1 MAHRPSGPGRI
12 PRRRLAGRTGLAGRR
27 LAGFRA
33 GTVAAAGAGA
43 VVVLV
48 ALAVGISQATAAP
61 ACASV
66 IMPGTGTGAAAVTAA
81 GAQTSGEATHYELA
95 SGGMGNCSYPSP
107 PAGQLYV
114 ALSPSEYGG
123 SAACGSYLQVSGPDG
138 SVTVEVVDQCP
149 ECQAGHI
156 DLSEQAFARIAPLSA
171 GLVPVTYHTI
181 VDPPLPAPLSMLVK
195 TGSSAY
201 YLALLPIN
209 NGNPLATVAVSQGSG
224 GWQELS
230 RTTYG
235 YWLASSGAGP
245 GPFSVRLTDSL
256 GHQATVH
263 GITISPGVDP
273 VHRDVDVRRGRRRAR
288 GHARP
293 PWHQRRKRPA
303 RTGPGTGTMP
313 RTPPP
318 ARLRPGESAS
328 PRRPRARPPPPPPR
342 PATKAHRER
351 PAPYGATRRRRSPRW
366 ARSPLDPALAAM
378 AIARRTV
385 NLPSSNSS
393 MKSASL
399 GRREPRGYS
408 PDSIRLG
415 HDRRA
420 SWR

>member
-1 MAHRPSGPGRI
+1 MVLGVSP
-12 PRRRLAGRTGLAGRR
+12 AGGWPAGLVGWGRR
-27 LAGFRA
+27 LAGFRI

-43 VVVLV
+43 VVVMV

-66 IMPGTGTGAAAVTAA
+66 IMPGTGAGAAA

-114 ALSPSEYGG
+114 ALPPSEYGG

-156 DLSEQAFARIAPLSA
+156 DLSEQAFAKIAPLSA
-171 GLVPVTYHTI
+171 GLVPVTYRTI
-181 VDPPLPAPLSMLVK
+181 ADPPLPAPLSMLVK

-263 GITISPGVDP
+263 GITISPGVIQP
-273 VHRDVDVRRGRRRAR
+273 TGTSMYGAGAVTPTATATTAAPAVAHKARRSHRHRAR
-288 GHARP
+288 AAHRQPGSEP
-293 PWHQRRKRPA
+293 GHQRRRGVRA
-303 RTGPGTGTMP
+303 PGRRLPHPVLPLADRAGDLGAKG
-313 RTPPP
+313 PPP
-318 ARLRPGESAS
+318 
-328 PRRPRARPPPPPPR
+328 
-342 PATKAHRER
+342 
-351 PAPYGATRRRRSPRW
+351 
-366 ARSPLDPALAAM
+366 
-378 AIARRTV
+378 
-385 NLPSSNSS
+385 
-393 MKSASL
+393 
-399 GRREPRGYS
+399 
-408 PDSIRLG
+408 G
-415 HDRRA
+415 HDAHQAFAGQLGQHPSHRA
-420 SWR
+420 PGNLVLAR

>member
-1 MAHRPSGPGRI
+1 
-12 PRRRLAGRTGLAGRR
+12 
-27 LAGFRA
+27 
-33 GTVAAAGAGA
+33 VAAASAGA

-66 IMPGTGTGAAAVTAA
+66 IMPGTSAIPGAAAGTGTGTALTGTGAAAVTGAVA

-95 SGGMGNCSYPSP
+95 SGGMGNCSYPSL

-114 ALSPSEYGG
+114 ALPPSEYGAA
-123 SAACGSYLQVSGPDG
+123 AACGSYLQVSGPDG

-171 GLVPVTYHTI
+171 GLVAVTYHTI
-181 VDPPLPAPLSMLVK
+181 ADPPLPAPLSMLVK
-195 TGSSAY
+195 AGSSAY

-209 NGNPLATVAVSQGSG
+209 NGNPLATVAVSKGSG

-263 GITISPGVDP
+263 GITISPGVVQSTGTSMYGAAAAP
-273 VHRDVDVRRGRRRAR
+273 VATTAAPAAPKKAAHARRAR
-288 GHARP
+288 HRRHAL
-293 PWHQRRKRPA
+293 HA
-303 RTGPGTGTMP
+303 
-313 RTPPP
+313 TP
-318 ARLRPGESAS
+318 S
-328 PRRPRARPPPPPPR
+328 
-342 PATKAHRER
+342 
-351 PAPYGATRRRRSPRW
+351 
-366 ARSPLDPALAAM
+366 PALAGGISVAEVSP
-378 AIARRTV
+378 AAAVSPT
-385 NLPSSNSS
+385 PSC
-393 MKSASL
+393 
-399 GRREPRGYS
+399 
-408 PDSIRLG
+408 
-415 HDRRA
+415 H
-420 SWR
+420 

>member
-12 PRRRLAGRTGLAGRR
+12 PRRRLAGRAGLAGRR

-66 IMPGTGTGAAAVTAA
+66 IMPGTGTGAAAVTGAA
-81 GAQTSGEATHYELA
+81 GGQTSGEATHYELA

-114 ALSPSEYGG
+114 ALPPPEYGG

-138 SVTVEVVDQCP
+138 SVTVEVIDQCP

-235 YWLASSGAGP
+235 YWLASGGAGP

-263 GITISPGVDP
+263 GITISPGVVQSTGTSMYGAGAAAP
-273 VHRDVDVRRGRRRAR
+273 VASAAPVAPAKKTARAHRAR
-288 GHARP
+288 HRHHSAHATASPAPARGISVAEASARP
-293 PWHQRRKRPA
+293 A
-303 RTGPGTGTMP
+303 
-313 RTPPP
+313 
-318 ARLRPGESAS
+318 AS
-328 PRRPRARPPPPPPR
+328 P
-342 PATKAHRER
+342 T
-351 PAPYGATRRRRSPRW
+351 
-366 ARSPLDPALAAM
+366 
-378 AIARRTV
+378 
-385 NLPSSNSS
+385 PSC
-393 MKSASL
+393 
-399 GRREPRGYS
+399 
-408 PDSIRLG
+408 
-415 HDRRA
+415 H
-420 SWR
+420 

>member
-12 PRRRLAGRTGLAGRR
+12 PRRRLAGLAGGRR
-27 LAGFRA
+27 LAGIRV
-33 GTVAAAGAGA
+33 GTLAAAGAGA
-43 VVVLV
+43 VVVMV

-66 IMPGTGTGAAAVTAA
+66 IMPGAGTGTALTSTGTRTGTGAGAAA

-95 SGGMGNCSYPSP
+95 SGGMGNCSYPAP

-114 ALSPSEYGG
+114 ALPPPEYGS
-123 SAACGSYLQVSGPDG
+123 SAACGSYLQVNGPDG

-156 DLSEQAFARIAPLSA
+156 DLSEQAFAKIAPLSA
-171 GLVPVTYHTI
+171 GLVPVTYRTLA
-181 VDPPLPAPLSMLVK
+181 DPPLPAPLSMLVK

-201 YLALLPIN
+201 WLALLPIN

-263 GITISPGVDP
+263 GITISPGVVQPTGTSMYGP
-273 VHRDVDVRRGRRRAR
+273 VTVTPTATATTAAPAVAHKARRSHRRR
-288 GHARP
+288 HARP
-293 PWHQRRKRPA
+293 TASPDQGQGISVA
-303 RTGPGTGTMP
+303 EASS
-313 RTPPP
+313 PP
-318 ARLRPGESAS
+318 AAAS
-328 PRRPRARPPPPPPR
+328 P
-342 PATKAHRER
+342 T
-351 PAPYGATRRRRSPRW
+351 
-366 ARSPLDPALAAM
+366 
-378 AIARRTV
+378 
-385 NLPSSNSS
+385 PSC
-393 MKSASL
+393 
-399 GRREPRGYS
+399 
-408 PDSIRLG
+408 
-415 HDRRA
+415 H
-420 SWR
+420 

>member
-12 PRRRLAGRTGLAGRR
+12 PGRRLTRRAGLARGRR
-27 LAGFRA
+27 LAGFRV

-66 IMPGTGTGAAAVTAA
+66 IMPGTGAVPGT
-81 GAQTSGEATHYELA
+81 AQTSGEATHYELA

-156 DLSEQAFARIAPLSA
+156 DLSEQAFAKIAPLSA

-181 VDPPLPAPLSMLVK
+181 TDPALPAPLSMLVK
-195 TGSSAY
+195 AGSSAY

-209 NGNPLATVAVSQGSG
+209 NGNPLASVAVSQGSG
-224 GWQELS
+224 GWQALS

-235 YWLASSGAGP
+235 YWLAPSGAGP

-256 GHQATVH
+256 GHQATVR
-263 GITISPGVDP
+263 GITISPGVVQPTGMSMYGAGAAAP
-273 VHRDVDVRRGRRRAR
+273 VATAAPVASAKKAARAHRAR
-288 GHARP
+288 HRHHAA
-293 PWHQRRKRPA
+293 HA
-303 RTGPGTGTMP
+303 T
-313 RTPPP
+313 
-318 ARLRPGESAS
+318 AS
-328 PRRPRARPPPPPPR
+328 PAPTGGISVAEASSPT
-342 PATKAHRER
+342 AAS
-351 PAPYGATRRRRSPRW
+351 PAPSC
-366 ARSPLDPALAAM
+366 
-378 AIARRTV
+378 
-385 NLPSSNSS
+385 
-393 MKSASL
+393 
-399 GRREPRGYS
+399 
-408 PDSIRLG
+408 
-415 HDRRA
+415 H
-420 SWR
+420 

>member
-12 PRRRLAGRTGLAGRR
+12 PRRRLADRAGLAGGRR
-27 LAGFRA
+27 LAGFRI
-33 GTVAAAGAGA
+33 GTLAATGAGA
-43 VVVLV
+43 VVVVV

-66 IMPGTGTGAAAVTAA
+66 IMPGTGTGAAA

-114 ALSPSEYGG
+114 ALPPSEYGS

-138 SVTVEVVDQCP
+138 SVTVEVIDQCP

-156 DLSEQAFARIAPLSA
+156 DLSEQAFAKIAPLSA
-171 GLVPVTYHTI
+171 GLVPVTYRTLA
-181 VDPPLPAPLSMLVK
+181 DPPLPAPLSVLVK

-201 YLALLPIN
+201 WLALLPIN
-209 NGNPLATVAVSQGSG
+209 NGNPLATVAVSQGPG

-263 GITISPGVDP
+263 GITINPGVVQP
-273 VHRDVDVRRGRRRAR
+273 TGTSMYGAVAVTPTATATTAAPAVAHKARRSHRHR
-288 GHARP
+288 HARP
-293 PWHQRRKRPA
+293 
-303 RTGPGTGTMP
+303 T
-313 RTPPP
+313 
-318 ARLRPGESAS
+318 AS
-328 PRRPRARPPPPPPR
+328 PDQSHVISVAAPSARAV
-342 PATKAHRER
+342 PASPT
-351 PAPYGATRRRRSPRW
+351 PYCR
-366 ARSPLDPALAAM
+366 
-378 AIARRTV
+378 
-385 NLPSSNSS
+385 
-393 MKSASL
+393 
-399 GRREPRGYS
+399 
-408 PDSIRLG
+408 
-415 HDRRA
+415 
-420 SWR
+420 

>member
-12 PRRRLAGRTGLAGRR
+12 PRRRLTGRAGPTGRAGLAGRR
-27 LAGFRA
+27 LAGFRV
-33 GTVAAAGAGA
+33 GTLAAAGAGT

-66 IMPGTGTGAAAVTAA
+66 IMPGTSAIPGAAAGTGTTTGTALTGTGAAGVTAAVA

-156 DLSEQAFARIAPLSA
+156 DLSEQAFAKIAPLSA
-171 GLVPVTYHTI
+171 GLVPVTYRTI
-181 VDPPLPAPLSMLVK
+181 ADPPLPAPLSMLVK
-195 TGSSAY
+195 AGSSAY

-209 NGNPLATVAVSQGSG
+209 NGNPLATLAVSQGSG

-263 GITISPGVDP
+263 GITISPGV
-273 VHRDVDVRRGRRRAR
+273 V
-288 GHARP
+288 
-293 PWHQRRKRPA
+293 QS
-303 RTGPGTGTMP
+303 TGTSM
-313 RTPPP
+313 
-318 ARLRPGESAS
+318 
-328 PRRPRARPPPPPPR
+328 
-342 PATKAHRER
+342 
-351 PAPYGATRRRRSPRW
+351 YGAGAAPVAT
-366 ARSPLDPALAAM
+366 AAAPAAPAKKAAH
-378 AIARRTV
+378 ARRTRHRHRHHA
-385 NLPSSNSS
+385 LHATPSSAPAGGISVAEAPS
-393 MKSASL
+393 PPAAAS
-399 GRREPRGYS
+399 PTPS
-408 PDSIRLG
+408 C
-415 HDRRA
+415 H
-420 SWR
+420 

>member
-12 PRRRLAGRTGLAGRR
+12 PRRRLTGRAGLAGRW

-33 GTVAAAGAGA
+33 GTVAAASAGA

-66 IMPGTGTGAAAVTAA
+66 IMPGTGTATGTSAVTTGAVTGAAA

-114 ALSPSEYGG
+114 ALPPSEYGAA
-123 SAACGSYLQVSGPDG
+123 AACGSYLQVSGPDG

-156 DLSEQAFARIAPLSA
+156 DLSEQAFAKIAPLST

-181 VDPPLPAPLSMLVK
+181 ADPPLPAPLSMLVK
-195 TGSSAY
+195 AGSSAY

-263 GITISPGVDP
+263 GITISPGV
-273 VHRDVDVRRGRRRAR
+273 V
-288 GHARP
+288 
-293 PWHQRRKRPA
+293 QS
-303 RTGPGTGTMP
+303 TGTSM
-313 RTPPP
+313 
-318 ARLRPGESAS
+318 
-328 PRRPRARPPPPPPR
+328 
-342 PATKAHRER
+342 
-351 PAPYGATRRRRSPRW
+351 YGA
-366 ARSPLDPALAAM
+366 
-378 AIARRTV
+378 
-385 NLPSSNSS
+385 
-393 MKSASL
+393 
-399 GRREPRGYS
+399 
-408 PDSIRLG
+408 
-415 HDRRA
+415 
-420 SWR
+420 

>member
-12 PRRRLAGRTGLAGRR
+12 PRRRLAGRAGPVGGRR
-27 LAGFRA
+27 RAGFRIGA
-33 GTVAAAGAGA
+33 LAAIGAGA
-43 VVVLV
+43 VVIVV

-66 IMPGTGTGAAAVTAA
+66 IMPGTGAGAA
-81 GAQTSGEATHYELA
+81 GAQTSGAATHYELA

-114 ALSPSEYGG
+114 ALPPSEYGS

-156 DLSEQAFARIAPLSA
+156 DLSEQAFAKIAPLSA
-171 GLVPVTYHTI
+171 GLVPVTYRTLA
-181 VDPPLPAPLSMLVK
+181 DPPLPAPLSMLVK

-201 YLALLPIN
+201 WLALLPIN

-256 GHQATVH
+256 GHQATMH
-263 GITISPGVDP
+263 GITISPGVVQP
-273 VHRDVDVRRGRRRAR
+273 TGTSMYGAVTVTPTATATTAAPAVAHKARRSHRHR
-288 GHARP
+288 HARP
-293 PWHQRRKRPA
+293 
-303 RTGPGTGTMP
+303 T
-313 RTPPP
+313 
-318 ARLRPGESAS
+318 AS
-328 PRRPRARPPPPPPR
+328 PDQSQGVTVAAASARAV
-342 PATKAHRER
+342 PA
-351 PAPYGATRRRRSPRW
+351 SP
-366 ARSPLDPALAAM
+366 
-378 AIARRTV
+378 T
-385 NLPSSNSS
+385 PSC
-393 MKSASL
+393 
-399 GRREPRGYS
+399 R
-408 PDSIRLG
+408 
-415 HDRRA
+415 
-420 SWR
+420 

>member
-12 PRRRLAGRTGLAGRR
+12 PHRRLTGRPGLAGGRR
-27 LAGFRA
+27 LAGFRI
-33 GTVAAAGAGA
+33 GTLAAAGAGT
-43 VVVLV
+43 VVVMV

-66 IMPGTGTGAAAVTAA
+66 IMPGTGTATGTSAVTAAAVTGATG
-81 GAQTSGEATHYELA
+81 GAQTTGEATHYELA

-114 ALSPSEYGG
+114 ALPPSEYGG

-156 DLSEQAFARIAPLSA
+156 DLSEQAFAKIAPLNA
-171 GLVPVTYHTI
+171 GLVPVTYRTI
-181 VDPPLPAPLSMLVK
+181 ADPPLPAPLSMLVK
-195 TGSSAY
+195 AGSSAY

-263 GITISPGVDP
+263 GITISPGVVQSTGTSMYGAGAVTVTP
-273 VHRDVDVRRGRRRAR
+273 TAAATTAAPAAAGKARRSHRHR
-288 GHARP
+288 HARP
-293 PWHQRRKRPA
+293 TASPDQSQA
-303 RTGPGTGTMP
+303 ISIIAASA
-313 RTPPP
+313 PP
-318 ARLRPGESAS
+318 AAAS
-328 PRRPRARPPPPPPR
+328 P
-342 PATKAHRER
+342 T
-351 PAPYGATRRRRSPRW
+351 
-366 ARSPLDPALAAM
+366 
-378 AIARRTV
+378 
-385 NLPSSNSS
+385 PSC
-393 MKSASL
+393 
-399 GRREPRGYS
+399 
-408 PDSIRLG
+408 
-415 HDRRA
+415 H
-420 SWR
+420 